1 MVLKLLRCLAQS
13 LVFICSAVYA
23 VVKNISLHAASLTWL
38 PPALKDK
45 IIRLL
50 EKRGTLTDTIL
61 TLVSICTCKLC
72 LTSVD
77 CDKCRTEQNCVFV
90 YRFCM
95 EPFEV

>member
-1 MVLKLLRCLAQS
+1 MVLKHFRCLAQGF
-13 LVFICSAVYA
+13 VFICSAVYA

-45 IIRLL
+45 IIHLL

-61 TLVSICTCKLC
+61 TLVSICTCKLY

-77 CDKCRTEQNCVFV
+77 CDRCKTFLFV